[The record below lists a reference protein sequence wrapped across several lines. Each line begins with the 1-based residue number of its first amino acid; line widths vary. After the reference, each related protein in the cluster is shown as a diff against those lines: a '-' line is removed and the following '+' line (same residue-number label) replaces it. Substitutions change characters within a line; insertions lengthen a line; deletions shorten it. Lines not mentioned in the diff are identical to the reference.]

1 MNYRFVPRKAT
12 VFKIFYL
19 TFSLLV
25 AAYTA
30 FILIENLVH
39 GINEGLVFDDT
50 ILLISSLFALLFE
63 GSIAGFIIR
72 SFKEP
77 TILMKNLVFKNDGT
91 PFWTGFIPVAITAV
105 ITLGLS
111 VLMVLSSFVI
121 TDLFTMYIR
130 GQYFLLAVLLIV
142 SVNLS
147 FTTIYFFIF
156 RHESGSFTI
165 I

>member
-1 MNYRFVPRKAT
+1 MRYRNIPKKAT

-19 TFSLLV
+19 VLSLLV

-39 GINEGLVFDDT
+39 GIKAGLVFDDT
-50 ILLISSLFALLFE
+50 ILMIASLFALLFE
-63 GSIAGFIIR
+63 SSITGFIIR
-72 SFKEP
+72 SLKHP

-91 PFWTGFIPVAITAV
+91 PFWVGLIPVAIVAV
-105 ITLGLS
+105 VTLALS
-111 VLMVLSSFVI
+111 VLMFVSAFI
-121 TDLFTMYIR
+121 TNLFTMNIR
-130 GQYFLLAVLLIV
+130 GQYFLLAVMLIV

-147 FTTIYFFIF
+147 FTTIYFFTF